1 MKGKKYSTLLAILS
15 ASMLFIAAA
24 STATAAD
31 SPDHAQIVIKD
42 FMFAPMT
49 STIKTG
55 TTVTWTNKDDEPHT
69 VTGDTALF
77 RSGALDTGEAY
88 SFKFDHPGTYHFIC
102 SIHKYMVGTIV
113 VQ

>member
-1 MKGKKYSTLLAILS
+1 MNSKNYRALLAILS
-15 ASMLFIAAA
+15 ATMLFLAATGTSAAA
-24 STATAAD
+24 EGT
-31 SPDHAQIVIKD
+31 DHAQIVIKD
-42 FMFAPMT
+42 FMFAPLT
-49 STIKTG
+49 ATIKAG

-69 VTGDTALF
+69 VTSDTALF

-113 VQ
+113 VE

>member
-1 MKGKKYSTLLAILS
+1 MNSKNNWNLLAILS
-15 ASMLFIAAA
+15 AAMFFMAAA
-24 STATAAD
+24 GTSMAAD

-42 FMFAPMT
+42 FMFAPMM
-49 STIKTG
+49 STIKAG

-69 VTGDTALF
+69 VTSDTALF
-77 RSGALDTGEAY
+77 RSGALDTGEVY

-113 VQ
+113 VE